1 MNNLGG
7 NHMKNFDKMGV
18 YTRNGLE
25 FNFNFHTSLRS
36 VDKMRFVSNVTN
48 LVVGDNYYSV
58 IRDMIFNFNII
69 SIFTDVDISDITDP
83 ENNDA
88 INMIEDL
95 LGETNIVSIVIAN
108 AEDGL
113 IAELQKAVDDNIA
126 YRTGIQKNP
135 LTESLSNL
143 VNTIERKLDGID
155 TESMMEAAK
164 IFSGMTG
171 ELTPERMLDAY
182 EKSDVF
188 KKNREQMIANREQHT
203 DEIEAA
209 ANPVKEVMKTVKK
222 TAKK

>member
-1 MNNLGG
+1 
-7 NHMKNFDKMGV
+7 MKNFDKMGV

-25 FNFNFHTSLRS
+25 FNFNFHTSLRA

-83 ENNDA
+83 DNNDA
-88 INMIEDL
+88 ISMIEDL
-95 LGETNIVSIVIAN
+95 LCETNIVAIVIAN

-126 YRTGIQKNP
+126 YRTGVYNNP
-135 LTESLSNL
+135 LNDSLSSL
-143 VNTIERKLDGID
+143 VNTIERKLNGVDTDG
-155 TESMMEAAK
+155 MMEAAK

-171 ELTPERMLDAY
+171 ELTPERMLEAY

-188 KKNREQMIANREQHT
+188 KKNREHMIAERENHT
-203 DEIEAA
+203 AEIENA
-209 ANPVKEVMKTVKK
+209 ANPIEEVMKAGKK
-222 TAKK
+222 TTKK

>member
-1 MNNLGG
+1 
-7 NHMKNFDKMGV
+7 MKNFDKMGV